1 MDTNFFAE
9 PKNCVISHIWK
20 ERGWP
25 MTPCEERIDAQLV
38 VVFDGHAAKQF
49 AGVQGEEAQTLVAM
63 QI

>member
-1 MDTNFFAE
+1 
-9 PKNCVISHIWK
+9 
-20 ERGWP
+20 